1 MTRGRPKKNIKIVP
15 KTKQTAIIHQSG
27 EEASDAEGHHDIFM
41 VHDSLKTDFAREA
54 EAMTDSEDEGLSEW
68 EEDSEEL
75 TAVLREMEMRVEME
89 DGEWEDLTKDQ
100 RRNLKRKASRVLGK
114 IILFFTI
121 NPKGS
126 E

>member
-1 MTRGRPKKNIKIVP
+1 
-15 KTKQTAIIHQSG
+15 
-27 EEASDAEGHHDIFM
+27 
-41 VHDSLKTDFAREA
+41 
-54 EAMTDSEDEGLSEW
+54 
-68 EEDSEEL
+68 
-75 TAVLREMEMRVEME
+75 MRVEME